1 MLLKNCGLN
10 PRTLKALEAK
20 KLETADDYMSL
31 LPVAYHDYTETSTLR
46 GNIDRDVMIEGVVDR
61 YDVYEDPMPRISV
74 KLYELGTDEPFTV
87 TWFHQNYRARFLD
100 DYVCCAVCVAGTVKY
115 DPRWGYQIAS
125 PVCFE
130 KKERFK
136 KTLYPR
142 YRSIKG
148 VSPEMRQKLY
158 RDLNRYVSEDLE
170 VPVLEKAGL
179 ILKQEL
185 YPLVHFPQVPEE
197 YMKGTEQLRLRDLLY
212 FASHMIKDSGE
223 GISVRPLK
231 DVSVA
236 DAYIRSLPFAL
247 TEGQQGAADSIR
259 KSLASGK
266 ASRTLVQGDVG
277 CGKTAVAIYALL
289 LAAGSGSQAVLMAP
303 TTVLAKQHFEDI
315 KALSEKLSAAG
326 RSFTP
331 VYLSGELTAKEKK
344 DARKLIEDGTADV
357 IVGTHSVITE
367 SCTYRNL
374 GLVIVDE
381 EHRFGVKQREALA
394 ERASSGLHQILM
406 SATPI
411 PRTLAKSVYGDGTEV
426 VEIKTLP
433 GGRKPVR
440 SCITASDD
448 AIFRFLEKQLP
459 AGRQAYV
466 VCPLIADEDDD
477 SGKGALEDV
486 YKKYRAHFGDEVRI
500 AIAHGKLKKKDLAQE
515 LDDFREGRTD
525 ILISTTVIEVGVNV
539 PNANVIVIENA
550 EMFGLAT
557 LHQLRGR
564 VGRGS
569 HDSYCIFKSEDK
581 ENPRLNVL
589 VDTTDGFRIAEED
602 MKLRGTGNLI
612 GLEQTGFNKYVAL
625 SLMEPELYSK
635 ARETAAWALRNG
647 YTNMLR
653 SSEEDGE

>member
-1 MLLKNCGLN
+1 MLLKNAGLN

-31 LPVAYHDYTETSTLR
+31 LPVAYHDYTETSRLER
-46 GNIDRDVMIEGVVDR
+46 SIDRDVMIEGVVDR

-74 KLYELGTDEPFTV
+74 KLYELGTDTPFTV

-100 DYVCCAVCVAGTVKY
+100 DYVCAAVCVAGTVKY
-115 DPRWGYQIAS
+115 DARWGWQIVS

-130 KKERFK
+130 KRERFR

-170 VPVLEKAGL
+170 VPVLETAGL
-179 ILKQEL
+179 MPRQEL
-185 YPLVHFPQVPEE
+185 YPLVHFPQKPGE
-197 YMKGTEQLRLRDLLY
+197 YMQGTEQLRLRDLLY
-212 FASHMIKDSGE
+212 FASHMIRDAGE
-223 GISVRPLK
+223 GVPVKPLR
-231 DVSVA
+231 DASLA
-236 DAYIRSLPFAL
+236 DAYVKSLPFAL
-247 TEGQQGAADSIR
+247 TEGQRGAAEGIR

-289 LAAGSGSQAVLMAP
+289 IAAGSGSQAVLMAP
-303 TTVLAKQHFEDI
+303 TTVLAKQHFGDI
-315 KALSEKLSAAG
+315 KALSEKLSAEG
-326 RSFTP
+326 RGFTP

-344 DARKLIEDGTADV
+344 AARKLIEDGTADV

-367 SCTYRNL
+367 SCAYKSL

-381 EHRFGVKQREALA
+381 EHRFGVRQREALA
-394 ERASSGLHQILM
+394 ERASAGLHQILM

-440 SCITASDD
+440 SCVTASDD

-477 SGKGALEDV
+477 SGRGALEDV
-486 YKKYRAHFGDEVRI
+486 YKKYRAHFGEDVRI
-500 AIAHGKLKKKDLAQE
+500 AAAHGKMKKKELAE
-515 LDDFREGRTD
+515 TLEAFRAGETD

-550 EMFGLAT
+550 ELFGLAT

-569 HDSYCIFKSEDK
+569 HESYCIFKSEDK
-581 ENPRLNVL
+581 GNPRLSVL

-602 MKLRGTGNLI
+602 MRLRGTGNLI
-612 GLEQTGFNKYVAL
+612 GLEQTGFNRYVAL
-625 SLMEPELYSK
+625 SLTEPELYAK
-635 ARETAAWALRNG
+635 ARETAKWALGNG

-653 SSEEDGE
+653 DPGDGE